1 MQVPIQTL
9 PTVDVSAGAGTAF
22 TSTPV
27 EPVQDF
33 TGKQLIEMGKAQLG
47 YGAAMVRIADRL
59 QGEVDDVKT
68 AERTNALT
76 ADLDAI
82 LTEHGALNGKNA
94 FDARPVFETRIKE
107 AIAKHGGNF
116 DNGVQEVLYNQ
127 KAMVL
132 ARTANSS
139 VLRHST
145 TEFGKY
151 DLVTS
156 KAEVTG
162 LVSNMARSWESRGQ
176 VDAAGQPMG
185 DYSKYQ
191 AAAIVKAQAYA
202 NKIGIPIYEAV
213 DPKAPLFENAS
224 AAIAYLKKNPGAELV
239 LDGQTFSVG
248 NMTNGSQYFHYNG
261 QGGDVRGITEKFF
274 TERFNEAWPQ
284 QVKKWAAGD
293 AQPLLANAPDK
304 LPQKKTAAYQALERE
319 MVWEP
324 AAISVTQS
332 MMNAGQYG
340 SAKVFLESEWKA
352 GHIDEKSYQSLNDNV
367 TTADLTEKAE
377 GIAKG
382 IVDGKRVISG
392 VTYAPPLATLP
403 KPSSGFGTRIA
414 PLPGASTNHTGVDYP
429 APVGTPIYASA
440 DGVVEK
446 AYDDTKNGGGNTV
459 VLNHGDKRTTGYADM
474 DRYIVAP
481 GDNVKQGQL
490 IGYVGQTGNATGPHL
505 HYSMTDTK
513 GNKIDPTKVE
523 FGVAMNGG
531 QIVQGP
537 QSPTD
542 KQAAIDAIA
551 DPRLRKMV
559 QATYNARVGQL
570 DATKERQKKENW
582 QAAMDIAYAG
592 DGNQWQV
599 LSRTRPDIWDQ
610 LDATQ
615 QATLM
620 NGRPRGDDP
629 DTMIK
634 LLSNPTLWEADK
646 LKDYRHLISQG
657 SYERFFSLGNGP
669 KAVDNVRAAT
679 FDSDM
684 FESTMINAKMPELVD
699 PKVPKNKEEAINLR
713 NKFRV
718 LIDVEQTNKKRE
730 LTRDEKQRLL
740 DSIVLDRVTV
750 PGYLTDDTK
759 PAFRLSEDEQKTA
772 FVTLPG
778 NKKVL
783 IASIPPADRRMILQ
797 ALLVAGKD
805 ATEYNIA
812 EYYMRGKDNAGKK

>member
-1 MQVPIQTL
+1 
-9 PTVDVSAGAGTAF
+9 
-22 TSTPV
+22 
-27 EPVQDF
+27 
-33 TGKQLIEMGKAQLG
+33 
-47 YGAAMVRIADRL
+47 
-59 QGEVDDVKT
+59 
-68 AERTNALT
+68 
-76 ADLDAI
+76 
-82 LTEHGALNGKNA
+82 
-94 FDARPVFETRIKE
+94 
-107 AIAKHGGNF
+107 
-116 DNGVQEVLYNQ
+116 
-127 KAMVL
+127 
-132 ARTANSS
+132 
-139 VLRHST
+139 
-145 TEFGKY
+145 
-151 DLVTS
+151 
-156 KAEVTG
+156 
-162 LVSNMARSWESRGQ
+162 
-176 VDAAGQPMG
+176 
-185 DYSKYQ
+185 
-191 AAAIVKAQAYA
+191 
-202 NKIGIPIYEAV
+202 
-213 DPKAPLFENAS
+213 
-224 AAIAYLKKNPGAELV
+224 
-239 LDGQTFSVG
+239 
-248 NMTNGSQYFHYNG
+248 
-261 QGGDVRGITEKFF
+261 
-274 TERFNEAWPQ
+274 
-284 QVKKWAAGD
+284 
-293 AQPLLANAPDK
+293 
-304 LPQKKTAAYQALERE
+304 
-319 MVWEP
+319 
-324 AAISVTQS
+324 
-332 MMNAGQYG
+332 
-340 SAKVFLESEWKA
+340 
-352 GHIDEKSYQSLNDNV
+352 
-367 TTADLTEKAE
+367 
-377 GIAKG
+377 
-382 IVDGKRVISG
+382 
-392 VTYAPPLATLP
+392 
-403 KPSSGFGTRIA
+403 
-414 PLPGASTNHTGVDYP
+414 
-429 APVGTPIYASA
+429 
-440 DGVVEK
+440 
-446 AYDDTKNGGGNTV
+446 
-459 VLNHGDKRTTGYADM
+459 
-474 DRYIVAP
+474 
-481 GDNVKQGQL
+481 
-490 IGYVGQTGNATGPHL
+490 
-505 HYSMTDTK
+505 MTDTK

-559 QATYNARVGQL
+559 QATYNARVGQI

-592 DGNQWQV
+592 DGNQWQT
-599 LSRTRPDIWDQ
+599 LARTRPDLWNQ